1 MPMKKKKRLY
11 SYSESICLIGSLLD
25 TSRFSDAI
33 TVLDELL
40 ASVARREGSDMQIIP
55 TPDIDS
61 LFKTM
66 AHAIALSGKLAESP
80 TKERTCDILFITSE
94 LYKTGGHT
102 REIEDW
108 CRSLAPECRVAL
120 LVSKPSTDA
129 DFGIRLHDGSNVT
142 TYRCNSQTAME
153 RVSWMRSV
161 ILELRPKSVMISPS
175 ANDSALFVALCLSHF
190 DGKVFLNLNLD
201 HNVSPGL
208 GLEVIDH
215 VLVRRIYLFQLLRRE
230 YDVKNAVYIPF
241 SRSEQ
246 TKVKNHTPTFKNGP
260 VTFSCTSSTAKI
272 ASSYGY
278 AFCDVIPE
286 MIIICGLT
294 HVHVGAISES
304 SLAKIQTKLLRVDMS
319 ERFIHIRYAENLAT
333 VFNEYGVNILIQT
346 FPIGGGLVAIEAMRS
361 GLVIVNHKCYR
372 TRQFFAADFNYPGAI
387 SWSRPEELFHHLTL
401 MDEEQFAR
409 HHSDSLAYYETFNKM
424 GRVERVLKDH
434 VIENTPFDEEYFEEL
449 YRYPL
454 DYFRIQSAAPLKVK
468 DSIGFSSRL
477 KREIKRLLG
486 RK

>member
-1 MPMKKKKRLY
+1 MKNKNKLY
-11 SYSESICLIGSLLD
+11 SYAKSILAIENSLGKSDFDDALNELDGLI
-25 TSRFSDAI
+25 TS
-33 TVLDELL
+33 VM
-40 ASVARREGSDMQIIP
+40 RREGSDMQIIP

-66 AHAIALSGKLAESP
+66 AQAIALSGNLEESP
-80 TKERTCDILFITSE
+80 TKERTCDVLFISSE

-153 RVSWMRSV
+153 RVSWIRSV
-161 ILELRPKSVMISPS
+161 ILELRPKSVMVSPS

-215 VLVRRIYLFQLLRRE
+215 VVVRRIYLLQLLRRE
-230 YDVKNAVYIPF
+230 YGVKNAVYIPF
-241 SRSEQ
+241 SRSGQ
-246 TKVKNHTPTFKNGP
+246 TNVKNHTPTFKNGP
-260 VTFSCTSSTAKI
+260 ATFSCTSSSAKI

-278 AFCDVIPE
+278 PFCDVIPE
-286 MIIICGLT
+286 MIIKCGLT

-304 SLAKIQTKLLRVDMS
+304 SVSKIQAKLLEVDMS
-319 ERFIHIRYAENLAT
+319 DRFIHITHAENLAT
-333 VFNEYGVNILIQT
+333 VFKEYGVNILIQT

-361 GLVIVNHKCYR
+361 GLAIVNHKCYR
-372 TRQFFAADFNYPGAI
+372 TRQFFAADFTYPGAF
-387 SWSRPEELFHHLTL
+387 SWSRPEELFRLVSL
-401 MDEEQFAR
+401 MDEDQFAR

-424 GRVERVLKDH
+424 GKVERVLKDH

-454 DYFRIQSAAPLKVK
+454 DHFRIQSTAPLKQK
-468 DSIGFSSRL
+468 DRIGFLDKLKKELRRL
-477 KREIKRLLG
+477 YERM
-486 RK
+486 